1 MNKKIVKK
9 LEEILVDENPWL
21 KHYYDHVRFPDGTE
35 GRYNRIVE
43 GNENRGIV
51 ILPLNFKKELG
62 LVKLYRYPIQL
73 WQWELP
79 RGFGENNLTAEDN
92 AIRELEEE
100 MNMQAEKL
108 VVLGSIFPNSGL
120 LASEV
125 DIFVAYN
132 VKGISKMGDMEKGMI
147 KDIKFFKINQI
158 KEMVCN
164 GIIKDG
170 FTIAAYTLAN
180 LKGYI

>member
-1 MNKKIVKK
+1 MNNNIVKK
-9 LEEILVDENPWL
+9 LKEILVDENPWL
-21 KHYYDHVRFPDGTE
+21 KHYYDRVRFPDGTK

-79 RGFGENNLTAEDN
+79 RGFGENNLTAVDN
-92 AIRELEEE
+92 ARRELEEE
-100 MNMQAEKL
+100 MDMDAEKFI
-108 VVLGSIFPNSGL
+108 VLGSTFPNSGL
-120 LASEV
+120 LSSEV
-125 DIFVAYN
+125 DVVVAYN
-132 VKGISKMGDMEKGMI
+132 VKSIKKMGDMEKGMI
-147 KDIKFFKINQI
+147 KEFKFFNINQI

>member
-1 MNKKIVKK
+1 M
-9 LEEILVDENPWL
+9 VDENPWL
-21 KHYYDHVRFPDGTE
+21 KHYYDRVRFPDGTK

-51 ILPLNFKKELG
+51 ILPLNSKKELG

-92 AIRELEEE
+92 AKRELEEE

-120 LASEV
+120 LSSEV
-125 DIFVAYN
+125 DVVVAYN
-132 VKGISKMGDMEKGMI
+132 VNRIQIIGDMEKGMI
-147 KDIKFFKINQI
+147 REIKFFQINQI

-170 FTIAAYTLAN
+170 FTISGLTLAN
-180 LKGYI
+180 IKNIVKI

>member
-1 MNKKIVKK
+1 MNNNIVKK
-9 LEEILVDENPWL
+9 IEEILLDENPWL
-21 KHYYDHVRFPDGTE
+21 KHYYDRVRFPDGTK

-51 ILPLNFKKELG
+51 ILPFNNKKELG

-92 AIRELEEE
+92 AKRELEEE
-100 MNMQAEKL
+100 MNMHPEKL

-120 LASEV
+120 LSSEV
-125 DIFVAYN
+125 DIVIAHN
-132 VKGISKMGDMEKGMI
+132 VKSIKGIGENEKRMI
-147 KDIKFFKINQI
+147 KEIKFFNINQI

-170 FTIAAYTLAN
+170 FTIVAYTLAN
-180 LKGYI
+180 LKGYL